1 MELEARL
8 HDNTLVIKIK
18 GSIDALTAE
27 EVTNFLHAQLES
39 GHKNMIADLAGVDF
53 MSSAGLR
60 VILST
65 LKESRNKGG
74 DFRLAAPQPGIEKT
88 LNMSGFTTIL
98 KMYPTL
104 DQAVA
109 DFAA

>member
-39 GHKNMIADLAGVDF
+39 GHKKM
-53 MSSAGLR
+53 
-60 VILST
+60 ILST